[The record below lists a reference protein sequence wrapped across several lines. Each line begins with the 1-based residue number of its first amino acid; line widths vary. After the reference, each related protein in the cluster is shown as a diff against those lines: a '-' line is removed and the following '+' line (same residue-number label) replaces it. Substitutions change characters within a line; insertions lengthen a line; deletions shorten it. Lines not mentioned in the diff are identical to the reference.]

1 MTNIDPREDPRNL
14 DADLDPDA
22 PLDSDVNDDLVDSA
36 DADERAAQEG
46 VGENDTEPLDDLR

>member
-46 VGENDTEPLDDLR
+46 VAGNDTEPLDDLR